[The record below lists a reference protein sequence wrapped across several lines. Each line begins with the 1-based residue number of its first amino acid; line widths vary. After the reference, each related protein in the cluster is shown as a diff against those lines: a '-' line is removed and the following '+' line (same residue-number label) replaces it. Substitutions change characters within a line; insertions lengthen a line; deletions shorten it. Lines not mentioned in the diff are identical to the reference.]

1 MNPNIELIKEKNI
14 EAFREQL
21 GISQEIR
28 FFNTQKEFLDY
39 ALAFDLKEFLGL
51 PSNCHCIFHTDHR
64 PSAKISLYNGVYI
77 YKCFCENCEGYK
89 ATNII
94 GLIKRLMNYSAGEAV
109 HYLAELLSCAIPPDK
124 TGLRAGVL
132 KMIRNNLQLLSD
144 IEAKAPTA
152 YKILHSQL
160 ETLYCLYDIA
170 KISGDTA
177 PGGHVIV
184 SASTRFINS
193 RLKKQKKVSKELA
206 VLAYFGLLQKIPNY
220 LLEPQILTDLIEYN
234 RRRENLENIRLIS
247 QIKLKRLNTK
257 TLTYMENRAKR
268 YREKGFKISE
278 FTFESVAQ
286 KEDIFLANELFPQK

>member
-1 MNPNIELIKEKNI
+1 M
-14 EAFREQL
+14 
-21 GISQEIR
+21 
-28 FFNTQKEFLDY
+28 
-39 ALAFDLKEFLGL
+39 
-51 PSNCHCIFHTDHR
+51 
-64 PSAKISLYNGVYI
+64 
-77 YKCFCENCEGYK
+77 
-89 ATNII
+89 
-94 GLIKRLMNYSAGEAV
+94 
-109 HYLAELLSCAIPPDK
+109 AELLSCAIPPDK

-184 SASTRFINS
+184 SASTRVINS

-268 YREKGFKISE
+268 YRKKGFKISE
-278 FTFESVAQ
+278 FAFESVAQ